1 MINTIVSKDMA
12 VELGNKN
19 YPQKKQVHE
28 GCSKEFAASLTL
40 FLISKPKLRMQRIC
54 LDTSRGSRCRK
65 GMRSLIHF
73 SVAPS
78 AERGIVAFVGLAR
91 RVRAAVAIISRL
103 LESHCVVGRLIVGAS
118 CPIREYPAASP
129 SAAAVILFLSRRDFA
144 ARDRSLY
151 RHHDNRHLA
160 KKIQVL
166 RKEGGM
172 RRTPSDINNS
182 ILGFKRISFAIY
194 RLHSFY

>member
-1 MINTIVSKDMA
+1 MA

-144 ARDRSLY
+144 ARDLY
-151 RHHDNRHLA
+151 TDTTTTGTSQKRYKCYA
-160 KKIQVL
+160 KRVECDGRQVTL
-166 RKEGGM
+166 
-172 RRTPSDINNS
+172 TT
-182 ILGFKRISFAIY
+182 LY
-194 RLHSFY
+194 